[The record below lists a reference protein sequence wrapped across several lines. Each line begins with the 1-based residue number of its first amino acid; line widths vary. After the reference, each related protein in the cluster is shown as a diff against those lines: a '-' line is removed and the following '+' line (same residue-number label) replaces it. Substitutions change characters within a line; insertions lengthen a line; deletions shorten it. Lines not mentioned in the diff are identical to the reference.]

1 MMKQSLVEMEQSLHR
16 SLKLNQRYEL
26 VIDKLA
32 AIQPK
37 SSTVSDKLA
46 EVEPKLRVASAPLPR
61 KMNTDTLPSY
71 KKVKKVKKVKGK
83 G

>member
-1 MMKQSLVEMEQSLHR
+1 MQQVAMMKQSLVEMEQSLHR

-46 EVEPKLRVASAPLPR
+46 EEEPKLRVASAPLPR
-61 KMNTDTLPSY
+61 KMNTDTLPS
-71 KKVKKVKKVKGK
+71 
-83 G
+83 